1 MSRRDRGTFSARQ
14 SRAARGLLGWSPED
28 LARRASLEPEAVE
41 LFEAG
46 EGVLSEADADQLGDA
61 LVAAGV
67 IALQERLAGE
77 GVRFR
82 APDQPPQA
90 PASPWWP
97 PARPPGGF
105 TVAQPVAASPPPTAD
120 NDDAG
125 EDDDA
130 PDFWGDDADECESE
144 GA

>member
-1 MSRRDRGTFSARQ
+1 M
-14 SRAARGLLGWSPED
+14 
-28 LARRASLEPEAVE
+28 E

-82 APDQPPQA
+82 APDA
-90 PASPWWP
+90 PSLPTASPWWP
-97 PARPPGGF
+97 APRPPGASAPPL
-105 TVAQPVAASPPPTAD
+105 VAAD

-125 EDDDA
+125 ENEDEDDF
-130 PDFWGDDADECESE
+130 DFWGDEVDAFERED
-144 GA
+144 G

>member
-1 MSRRDRGTFSARQ
+1 MSRRPRATFSPRQ
-14 SRAARGLLGWSPED
+14 SRAARGLLGWSPEE
-28 LARRASLEPEAVE
+28 LARRSQLEAETVE

-82 APDQPPQA
+82 APDA
-90 PASPWWP
+90 PSLPTASPWWP
-97 PARPPGGF
+97 APRAPGA
-105 TVAQPVAASPPPTAD
+105 VAPPPQLAAD

-125 EDDDA
+125 EDEDDDDF
-130 PDFWGDDADECESE
+130 DFWGDEVDEFERE
-144 GA
+144 DG

>member
-1 MSRRDRGTFSARQ
+1 MSRRPRGTFSPRQ
-14 SRAARGLLGWSPED
+14 SRAARALLGWSPEE
-28 LARRASLEPEAVE
+28 LARRSRLEAEGVE

-82 APDQPPQA
+82 APDAPCLPTAAPWWPAPRRPGASAQPPQLA
-90 PASPWWP
+90 
-97 PARPPGGF
+97 
-105 TVAQPVAASPPPTAD
+105 AD

-125 EDDDA
+125 EDEDDDSS
-130 PDFWGDDADECESE
+130 DFWGEEVDEFERE
-144 GA
+144 DG